1 MGESNNERLAR
12 KKRERAEYLK
22 RQAEQE
28 KADAEL
34 AARLDSDPEFAEQFD
49 DSFVRNL
56 HKFDDEFLD
65 KFARDKGFSTSEA
78 EAMKKA
84 AHEAM
89 KKLKGGFFSRADPAA
104 AEAIVNNNKGLR
116 ALKKKKKGCA
126 VIAVLLLGIG
136 GSAISA
142 AVYGAAEALAAVIH

>member
-1 MGESNNERLAR
+1 MGESNDDRIAR
-12 KKRERAEYLK
+12 KKRERQEYLK
-22 RQAEQE
+22 RQAEEE

-65 KFARDKGFSTSEA
+65 KFARDKGFSKSEA

-104 AEAIVNNNKGLR
+104 AEAIVENNKGLR
-116 ALKKKKKGCA
+116 ALKKAKKGCA
-126 VIAVLLLGIG
+126 VVGLLLLVIG
-136 GSAISA
+136 SSSLAA
-142 AVYGAAEALAAVIH
+142 AVYGAVEAIASVLP